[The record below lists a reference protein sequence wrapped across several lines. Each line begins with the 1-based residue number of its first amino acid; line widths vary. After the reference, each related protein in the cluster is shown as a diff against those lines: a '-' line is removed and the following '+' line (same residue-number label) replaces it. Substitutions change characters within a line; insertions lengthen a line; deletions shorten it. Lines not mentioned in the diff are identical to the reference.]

1 MASPCTIGGY
11 LRWRGVG
18 TPGPGQLLLW
28 ALQAPASRLLCNP
41 QIPSSVREPPTITPT
56 SAVSPIPHHHPSIL
70 AVQRGEG
77 AAGPAPPPC
86 ATGSGPF
93 GGGSSQ
99 EHTGSQVR
107 RAGRRASRRDVV
119 FSHSTRA
126 GRAAAKPSVALF
138 PTLAAIKKCKF
149 ILFLLL
155 LFLPTC
161 KTILGHNGPMEWWPL
176 RAWELLGQGNTSRV
190 GAGGTSSPNGLEAK
204 EGQGSTQRPGEQQ
217 RLLAVLPLLSCAL
230 HPWGACRRGESLKIT
245 LENNPRPSNQPCLSS
260 KQELVGW
267 RREDRGFGGTRT
279 TALLSLSRTESPS
292 PAVLGLQCQGG
303 QRGEDPAR
311 RGQGLRE
318 GWGCSMS
325 GSVTWSCGSRG
336 TALRSQSVT
345 GKNLPGWGKAG
356 DEESRQS
363 SRESAV
369 SHLAPKETCPSGE
382 HPPRSGTPVLQ
393 AKRGAEAGQDPKQG
407 PVLGDRVSQQRTV
420 PLRQALGW
428 PHSLEEFAFL
438 R

>member
-1 MASPCTIGGY
+1 M
-11 LRWRGVG
+11 V
-18 TPGPGQLLLW
+18 
-28 ALQAPASRLLCNP
+28 SRP
-41 QIPSSVREPPTITPT
+41 
-56 SAVSPIPHHHPSIL
+56 
-70 AVQRGEG
+70 
-77 AAGPAPPPC
+77 
-86 ATGSGPF
+86 
-93 GGGSSQ
+93 
-99 EHTGSQVR
+99 R
-107 RAGRRASRRDVV
+107 RA
-119 FSHSTRA
+119 
-126 GRAAAKPSVALF
+126 RAARNAPESSRGSWLCFPFCPALS
-138 PTLAAIKKCKF
+138 I
-149 ILFLLL
+149 
-155 LFLPTC
+155 
-161 KTILGHNGPMEWWPL
+161 
-176 RAWELLGQGNTSRV
+176 
-190 GAGGTSSPNGLEAK
+190 
-204 EGQGSTQRPGEQQ
+204 
-217 RLLAVLPLLSCAL
+217 
-230 HPWGACRRGESLKIT
+230 HPRGACRRGESLKIT

-267 RREDRGFGGTRT
+267 RREGRGFGGTRT

-303 QRGEDPAR
+303 QSGEDPAR

-393 AKRGAEAGQDPKQG
+393 AGVGKKGCRSWAGPQTGSRAWGQGVTAAYGAITPGAGLASQLGGICFSPLTTSSWGQFMGIRGFIILPDTA
-407 PVLGDRVSQQRTV
+407 RS
-420 PLRQALGW
+420 LRSR
-428 PHSLEEFAFL
+428 SLPWGE
-438 R
+438 RD